1 MNNNNLYKRP
11 MFRKGGSAEGGITSG
26 LQRQGYNVG
35 NRVTEVVDEMRT
47 VMPQRNTAK
56 RRFNDFLID
65 FGLDIATRTPTG
77 SGIGGAISTALA
89 SAKDPFAKFQQSRAA
104 SEGFDDKLALG
115 AYDIVKAED
124 LADKKRQQ
132 ELDDLDRK
140 RTERL
145 EELGIKDK
153 YERGQIELDAKLNP
167 KNIKGYEFESK
178 QETLSKLQDGQDVI
192 TQQITEI
199 QTMPATGAN
208 INDSQEK
215 IKQLKRELEKNQQLQ
230 KLITGEDDLIGE
242 TILKSIAADTGDFDL
257 NDYMEYKNDPD
268 AFLKKLRENKA
279 DGGRIGLNLG
289 GMSNK
294 PMMTGMVE
302 EVQETGTTDPVADL
316 SYGELRARLPKE
328 ITDDVITTIASSKQA
343 LLDFA
348 NIRTQQDVDEFNQQ
362 YNVNLVLPQE
372 G

>member
-89 SAKDPFAKFQQSRAA
+89 SAKDPFAKFQQLRAA

-145 EELGIKDK
+145 EEMGIQDK
-153 YERGQIELDAKLNP
+153 YKKEQIELDAKLNP
-167 KNIKGYEFESK
+167 KLKKVFREEIPEVRINNYADSLQESDFDFIANN
-178 QETLSKLQDGQDVI
+178 SM
-192 TQQITEI
+192 EI
-199 QTMPATGAN
+199 AEDIVTFN
-208 INDSQEK
+208 VFK
-215 IKQLKRELEKNQQLQ
+215 EKNPDSGPA
-230 KLITGEDDLIGE
+230 KKNFRG
-242 TILKSIAADTGDFDL
+242 ILPYEYDNKGKPVPNYESIAVGQVFYNPEDGLFYERIAEEGIIGTDFKAL
-257 NDYMEYKNDPD
+257 DP
-268 AFLKKLRENKA
+268 FTYE
-279 DGGRIGLNLG
+279 
-289 GMSNK
+289 
-294 PMMTGMVE
+294 
-302 EVQETGTTDPVADL
+302 
-316 SYGELRARLPKE
+316 
-328 ITDDVITTIASSKQA
+328 
-343 LLDFA
+343 
-348 NIRTQQDVDEFNQQ
+348 
-362 YNVNLVLPQE
+362 
-372 G
+372 

>member
-1 MNNNNLYKRP
+1 MNNLYKRP

-89 SAKDPFAKFQQSRAA
+89 SAKDPFSKFQQSRAA

-115 AYDIVKAED
+115 AYDIIKAED

-145 EELGIKDK
+145 EEMGIQDK
-153 YERGQIELDAKLNP
+153 YKKEQIELDAKLNP
-167 KNIKGYEFESK
+167 KLKKVFREEIPEVRINNYADSLQESDFDFIANN
-178 QETLSKLQDGQDVI
+178 SM
-192 TQQITEI
+192 EI
-199 QTMPATGAN
+199 AEDIVTFN
-208 INDSQEK
+208 VFK
-215 IKQLKRELEKNQQLQ
+215 EKNPDSGPAKKNFRGILPYEYD
-230 KLITGEDDLIGE
+230 KKGKPVPNYESITVGQVFYNPEDGLFYERVAEEGIIG
-242 TILKSIAADTGDFDL
+242 TDFKAL
-257 NDYMEYKNDPD
+257 DP
-268 AFLKKLRENKA
+268 FTYE
-279 DGGRIGLNLG
+279 
-289 GMSNK
+289 
-294 PMMTGMVE
+294 
-302 EVQETGTTDPVADL
+302 
-316 SYGELRARLPKE
+316 
-328 ITDDVITTIASSKQA
+328 
-343 LLDFA
+343 
-348 NIRTQQDVDEFNQQ
+348 
-362 YNVNLVLPQE
+362 
-372 G
+372 